1 MKKFFFMVCCGAL
14 AVAGLLGGNVYA
26 GLGGD
31 VCAGAGLGE
40 NCNGSIGNPGNTVS
54 NLIGQ
59 VVQIIFS
66 IVGIL
71 AVLMMILGGI
81 NLMTSAG
88 DPGKI
93 KKGKDTIIWGIIGL
107 CVTLFSYVI
116 INFVLTA
123 IINAQA
129 NS

>member
-14 AVAGLLGGNVYA
+14 VVAGLLGGNVYA

-31 VCAGAGLGE
+31 VCTGAGLGD

-116 INFVLTA
+116 VNFVLTA